1 MESDDINIKECL
13 VEIERQL
20 NWGPGE
26 AWTTNDFKALSE
38 KIHAATGT
46 NLSVAT
52 LKRLWGT
59 IDYQSKPTATTL
71 NALAQYLGHEN
82 WKAYQYASSLPKEDI
97 QKKHASA
104 PAKKKR
110 PIGII
115 VSLLIILPLG
125 AWLLFYIS
133 TENHEE
139 IKSMPDSSLFSFSS
153 KQAVS
158 EGVPNSVIFDYDASP
173 ASATDTVFIQ
183 QSWDERLRQQVP
195 YDKKVHTSIYYY
207 PGYFQAKLVIND
219 SIVKQHPVYI
229 TSMGWLPLVEQE
241 KVPVYFKVEEAM
253 KGDGALSLPLE
264 KLTSNNI
271 HLQPETPWTSY
282 FYVRPFDRVKSDNL
296 VFETEIRND
305 FREGAGIC
313 QHTEIHLLLAG
324 GALIV
329 PLAIKGCISD
339 LAMYDVNKKI
349 KNPTPL
355 KINFSN

>member
-13 VEIERQL
+13 FEIERQL

-82 WKAYQYASSLPKEDI
+82 WKAYQYASSLPKERI

-104 PAKKKR
+104 KAKKDR
-110 PIGII
+110 PAGII
-115 VSLLIILPLG
+115 LSLLVILSLG
-125 AWLLFYIS
+125 AWLLFYVS
-133 TENHEE
+133 NRDQEKT
-139 IKSMPDSSLFSFSS
+139 KPMPNTSLFSFSS

-158 EGVPNSVIFDYDASP
+158 EGVPNSVIFNYDAIS
-173 ASATDTVFIQ
+173 ASATDTIYIQ
-183 QSWDERLRQQVP
+183 QSWDKRLRQQVS

-207 PGYFQAKLVIND
+207 PGYFQAKLVVND

-229 TSMGWLPLVEQE
+229 TSVGWLPLVEQE
-241 KVPVYFKVEEAM
+241 KVPVYFTVEDVI
-253 KGDGALSLPLE
+253 KGNGALSLPLE

-282 FYVRPFDRVKSDNL
+282 FYVK
-296 VFETEIRND
+296 
-305 FREGAGIC
+305 
-313 QHTEIHLLLAG
+313 
-324 GALIV
+324 
-329 PLAIKGCISD
+329 
-339 LAMYDVNKKI
+339 
-349 KNPTPL
+349 
-355 KINFSN
+355 